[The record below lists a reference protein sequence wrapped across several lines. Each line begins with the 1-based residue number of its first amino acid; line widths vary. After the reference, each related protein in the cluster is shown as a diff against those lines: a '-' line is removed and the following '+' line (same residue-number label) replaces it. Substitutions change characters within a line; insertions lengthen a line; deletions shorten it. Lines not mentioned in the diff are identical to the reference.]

1 MFAEVPL
8 HPFLVHLPLGLA
20 AVMPL
25 LAFSLLGA
33 MVRGWLPARAWSIA
47 FGVQALLTIGAFVAV
62 RSGDAERERLE
73 GQVPAAAVQ
82 AHEDA
87 GEAVA
92 QAAGVVL
99 LLALLPMLTRN
110 ERTGRI
116 AGLLCAAGSVAV
128 LALAV
133 DAGKKGG
140 ALVYEHGAGA
150 AYAPPV
156 DAVPASFRRE
166 SDDDERGR

>member
-1 MFAEVPL
+1 MYAEVPL

-33 MVRGWLPARAWSIA
+33 MAKGWLPARAWSLA
-47 FGVQALLTIGAFVAV
+47 FGVQALLTIGAFMAV
-62 RSGDAERERLE
+62 RSGESEKDRVEA
-73 GQVPAAAVQ
+73 QAPAAALH
-82 AHEDA
+82 AHEEA
-87 GEAVA
+87 GEALA

-99 LLALLPMLTRN
+99 LLSLLPLLSRN

-140 ALVYEHGAGA
+140 ALVYEHGVA
-150 AYAPPV
+150 APEQPA
-156 DAVPASFRRE
+156 DIVPASFRRE
-166 SDDDERGR
+166 PDDAERGR